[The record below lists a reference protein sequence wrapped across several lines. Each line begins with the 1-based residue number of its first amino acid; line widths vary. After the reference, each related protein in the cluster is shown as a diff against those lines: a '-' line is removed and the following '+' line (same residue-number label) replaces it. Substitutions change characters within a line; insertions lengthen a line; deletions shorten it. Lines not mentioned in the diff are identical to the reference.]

1 MTRKIGFIGMG
12 IMGQPM
18 AANVHNGGY
27 ELMVYNRTREKAAML
42 AQERILIADTPAE
55 LVDWADII
63 ILMLTGPEAIDAV
76 LYSTDG
82 ILSANPA
89 EKILINMSTV
99 SPAYTRNLEKCLDA
113 GNITFID
120 APVSGSKKAA
130 IDGTLIILASGPK
143 ESVDYLEPLL
153 LSMGQKVV
161 FCGNAGQGSAMKM
174 TVNLLLGIMM
184 EGLCES
190 LNLAQQLNLEK
201 DLVLDSI
208 LAGPLGCGLFKLK
221 SEMLKQN
228 DFPVQFP
235 LKHMAKDLRF
245 ILQTADEAGAAV
257 PAAHAAFQLYRH
269 GVGLGNGDLD
279 FTAVKKSLEALS
291 DQQNV

>member
-1 MTRKIGFIGMG
+1 MTQKIGFIGMG
-12 IMGQPM
+12 IMGKPM
-18 AANVHNGGY
+18 AANIHNGGY
-27 ELMVYNRTREKAAML
+27 DLMVYNRTREKAAML
-42 AQERILIADTPAE
+42 AEERILLADTPAE

-76 LYSTDG
+76 LYSADG

-89 EKILINMSTV
+89 EKIMINMSTV
-99 SPAYTRNLEKCLDA
+99 TPAYTRNLEKCLDA
-113 GNITFID
+113 SNITLID
-120 APVSGSKKAA
+120 APVSGSKNAA
-130 IDGTLIILASGPK
+130 IDGTLTILAGGPK
-143 ESVDYLEPLL
+143 ESIDYLEPLL

-161 FCGNAGQGSAMKM
+161 FCGHAGQGSAMKM
-174 TVNLLLGIMM
+174 TVNLLLGVMI

-201 DLVLDSI
+201 DLVLDSV
-208 LAGPLGCGLFKLK
+208 LDGPLGCGLFKLK

-257 PAAHAAFQLYRH
+257 PAAHAAFQLYRQ

-279 FTAVKKSLEALS
+279 FTAVKKSIEALS